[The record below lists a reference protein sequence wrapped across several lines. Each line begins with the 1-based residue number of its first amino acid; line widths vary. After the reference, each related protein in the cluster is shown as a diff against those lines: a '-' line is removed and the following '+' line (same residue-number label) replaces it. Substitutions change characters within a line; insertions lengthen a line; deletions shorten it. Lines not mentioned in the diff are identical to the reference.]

1 MGPFNDLVLG
11 FHQVAKYYY
20 YPGWQEPGP
29 NLEFTINQAA
39 WDELPKDLQAMVR
52 TAAEAVNNDV
62 LAEYTARN
70 NQALKELTEKHG
82 VDVRRLPDDV
92 LAELKRISDEKVQAM
107 IGEDPLYG
115 RIYESYTQY
124 RQNVMNY
131 NELSE
136 RALSNVRADLE
147 GYTAI
152 SLLVELFWQP
162 GRECRLPH

>member
-1 MGPFNDLVLG
+1 
-11 FHQVAKYYY
+11 
-20 YPGWQEPGP
+20 
-29 NLEFTINQAA
+29 
-39 WDELPKDLQAMVR
+39 MVR

-107 IGEDPLYG
+107 IGEDPLYR

-136 RALSNVRADLE
+136 RALANMRADLE
-147 GYTAI
+147 GYTDD
-152 SLLVELFWQP
+152 
-162 GRECRLPH
+162 

>member
-1 MGPFNDLVLG
+1 
-11 FHQVAKYYY
+11 
-20 YPGWQEPGP
+20 
-29 NLEFTINQAA
+29 
-39 WDELPKDLQAMVR
+39 MVR

-115 RIYESYTQY
+115 RIYESYPISTE
-124 RQNVMNY
+124 RD
-131 NELSE
+131 ELQ
-136 RALSNVRADLE
+136 RAVGAGTIE
-147 GYTAI
+147 CA
-152 SLLVELFWQP
+152 
-162 GRECRLPH
+162 CRLRGLHRRLAYW

>member
-1 MGPFNDLVLG
+1 M
-11 FHQVAKYYY
+11 AKYYY

-39 WDELPKDLQAMVR
+39 WEELPKDLQAMLR

-92 LAELKRISDEKVQAM
+92 LDAPPSACATARAAAGEAGAAARVSIDAAVWDAAEM
-107 IGEDPLYG
+107 P
-115 RIYESYTQY
+115 
-124 RQNVMNY
+124 
-131 NELSE
+131 ELPE
-136 RALSNVRADLE
+136 LTLSA
-147 GYTAI
+147 
-152 SLLVELFWQP
+152 
-162 GRECRLPH
+162 